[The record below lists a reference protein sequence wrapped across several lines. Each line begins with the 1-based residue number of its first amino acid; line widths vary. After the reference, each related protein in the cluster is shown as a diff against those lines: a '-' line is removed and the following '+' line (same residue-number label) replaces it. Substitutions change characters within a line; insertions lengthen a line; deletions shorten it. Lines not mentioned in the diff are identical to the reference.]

1 MPTNPNKL
9 SQFWQELKRR
19 RVVHVITV
27 YASASFVIIELANNL
42 TEPLNLPDKLATIVV
57 VVLAIGFPLAVI
69 LAWIYDLT
77 PEGIEKT
84 KAAEETEGDEITKVP
99 NAWRIATY
107 VSFVVIVGL
116 LTLNIVGGP
125 KQLRAG
131 DIQSI
136 VILPFDNF
144 TGDDQLDY
152 FVEGM
157 HASLIND
164 MGKVSGLRV
173 ICKTSASA
181 YKDLGLTASEIAKEL
196 NVDAVVEGS
205 VMCLGDSIC
214 SQFRL
219 VNTTGEEKQIWNAD
233 YIEEKSQILN
243 FYNRVTRRIADEVK
257 IELTSREEQL
267 FAETRTID
275 PEAYDAYLKGQYYWE
290 KLDPESMK
298 RAEEYFKIAI
308 EREPEWAEP
317 YARLSSVY
325 SAFYPLPKSVT
336 LPLKYKYLNK
346 ALELDPN
353 SAEAHYIN
361 AITAVWTEF
370 DWDKGE
376 KEFLKSIELNPN
388 NALCHLYYS
397 HLLMIL
403 RRSEESV
410 QQAKLGLEL
419 DPLKPLV
426 LSLYGVVMLNEGDY
440 QSAIQHFEKALSIDP
455 NFGFAAGNL
464 FQVQFDLLYR
474 NGNYEKWIELWEK
487 NRARGIWNEE
497 GIAAVLNTFQ
507 EAGHI
512 AAIEE
517 MFKMNE
523 KYGDSCY
530 MSDGVKEERYLKLK
544 DYDKVMDIREKQ
556 YEMRTLN
563 AAYMAKNMYY
573 SVLKDTPRYIELLK
587 KMNLPHDD

>member
-1 MPTNPNKL
+1 MPKNPNKL

-27 YASASFVIIELANNL
+27 YASASFVLIELVNNL
-42 TEPLNLPDKLATIVV
+42 AEPLSLSPKLATIVV

-116 LTLNIVGGP
+116 LTLNIIGGP

-164 MGKVSGLRV
+164 MGKISGLRV

-219 VNTTGEEKQIWNAD
+219 VNTSGEEKQIWNAD

-275 PEAYDAYLKGQYYWE
+275 PEAYDAYLKGQYYFGMT
-290 KLDPESMK
+290 DPESMK
-298 RAEEYFKIAI
+298 MAEEYFKIAI
-308 EREPEWAEP
+308 EKEPEWAEP
-317 YARLSSVY
+317 YAGLSWVY
-325 SAFYPLPKSVT
+325 DRSGVANWLPTSVT
-336 LPLKYKYLNK
+336 TPLKYKYLNK
-346 ALELDPN
+346 ALELNPN
-353 SAEAHYIN
+353 SSEAHFVN
-361 AITAVWTEF
+361 AIFAVYHEY

-388 NALCHLYYS
+388 SALCHLTYS
-397 HLLMIL
+397 NLLMIL
-403 RRSEESV
+403 RRNIKPSLPFAFCRSSSYSIMLNRNKFKN
-410 QQAKLGLEL
+410 Q
-419 DPLKPLV
+419 KPLI
-426 LSLYGVVMLNEGDY
+426 GV
-440 QSAIQHFEKALSIDP
+440 
-455 NFGFAAGNL
+455 
-464 FQVQFDLLYR
+464 
-474 NGNYEKWIELWEK
+474 
-487 NRARGIWNEE
+487 
-497 GIAAVLNTFQ
+497 
-507 EAGHI
+507 
-512 AAIEE
+512 
-517 MFKMNE
+517 
-523 KYGDSCY
+523 
-530 MSDGVKEERYLKLK
+530 RYSNVFCL
-544 DYDKVMDIREKQ
+544 
-556 YEMRTLN
+556 
-563 AAYMAKNMYY
+563 
-573 SVLKDTPRYIELLK
+573 
-587 KMNLPHDD
+587 